1 MKLPDNL
8 KRIRKE
14 NNLSQEQLAEKLGV
28 SRQAVSKWE
37 SGQSYPEMDKVL
49 NICKLF
55 NYNID
60 ELLNEN
66 VKEVREET
74 QSKKNLDK
82 FVKDFFN
89 YITKTADMFASMKF
103 KQRVKCIIEQI
114 IIALVIVI
122 IVSIIGAIG
131 GSIFE
136 SLFGWINNNV
146 YSVLRSI
153 VSSIYL
159 IFSLVLGIV
168 VLLHIFKVRYLDY
181 YDIIVEKEE
190 EKNNEAN
197 DDVEKS
203 NNDIQSAK
211 LILDNKRE
219 KIIIRDPKHSESKF
233 LTAIVKLI
241 MIGIKAFV
249 GFCTLMFVFS
259 LVCLIIALVCSFMF
273 IKTGIIFVGALIGIL
288 AAILANVII
297 IELVYTFIVK
307 RKASKTRIG
316 ICFLSAIIGVG
327 LGIGL
332 VLVGVKDF
340 NYIETIDEATA
351 KKTTVEFNMEDNT
364 MIDTYQDI
372 EFIEE
377 DRDNIL
383 IEVEHSEYFEPRI
396 RKTNNVISVYNYQT
410 DSSGFELIRQN
421 IDDIN
426 NKQII
431 NYYST
436 KVYVHASK
444 ENIEKLEQNSSER
457 ARKYRE
463 YEQRISDLED
473 EITELEDTINNNEE
487 KITEL
492 ENTIDEKDSQ
502 IDSLEDT
509 INEYRSI

>member
-89 YITKTADMFASMKF
+89 YITKTTDMFASMKF
-103 KQRVKCIIEQI
+103 KQKVKCIIEQI
-114 IIALVIVI
+114 MIVIVIAI

-131 GSIFE
+131 GSIFTN
-136 SLFGWINNNV
+136 LFGWINSSV
-146 YSVLRSI
+146 YNILRNI

-159 IFSLVLGIV
+159 VFSLVLGIV

-181 YDIIVEKEE
+181 YDIIVEKEIE
-190 EKNNEAN
+190 TKNE
-197 DDVEKS
+197 VT
-203 NNDIQSAK
+203 NDIQKQDDNNQSAK

-249 GFCTLMFVFS
+249 GFCALMFVFS
-259 LVCLIIALVCSFMF
+259 LVCLIISLVCSFIF
-273 IKTGIIFVGALIGIL
+273 VKTGVIFVGALIGIL

-297 IELVYTFIVK
+297 IELVYNFIVN
-307 RKASKTRIG
+307 RKTSKTRIG
-316 ICFLSAIIGVG
+316 ICFLSAIVGVG
-327 LGIGL
+327 FGIGL
-332 VLVGVKDF
+332 ILVGVKDF
-340 NYIETIDEATA
+340 NYIDTIDESMA
-351 KKTTVEFNMEDNT
+351 KVTTVEFNMEDDIS
-364 MIDTYQDI
+364 IDTYQDV
-372 EFIEE
+372 EFVEE
-377 DRDNIL
+377 ERDNIL
-383 IEVEHSEYFEPRI
+383 IEVKHSEYFIPKI
-396 RKTNNVISVYNYQT
+396 RKIDNEINIYNYQN
-410 DSSGFELIRQN
+410 DSSSFELIRQN

-426 NKQII
+426 NKQIV
-431 NYYST
+431 NYYDT
-436 KVYVHASK
+436 KIYVHASK
-444 ENIEKLEQNSSER
+444 QNIEKIEKNSSEE
-457 ARKYRE
+457 ARRYRD
-463 YEQRISDLED
+463 YELRISNLED
-473 EITELEDTINNNEE
+473 EIDELENTIYDNEE

-492 ENTIDEKDSQ
+492 ENTIYEKDSR
-502 IDSLEDT
+502 IESLENT
-509 INEYRSI
+509 IDEYRNI